1 MEHTKE
7 TDEAQSIQRSYELYV
22 EGLMAGKTR
31 YRAGIDAGFSKYKAS
46 HAKRLIEG
54 PETEE
59 LMKTATPRPP
69 SGQTRSER
77 YVEGLMDGKS
87 KAQAALDAG
96 YSKSQ
101 ASNPVERIE
110 GPITNALIRSSLAK
124 AAINLDVLA
133 WKVRSGL
140 DATRPLVVRGGP
152 GQASSV
158 QHVEDYATQFRFVQ
172 HAHKLL
178 RDASPQEEE
187 PQQLHVRMV
196 AIGSSAPEQVLAD
209 YTTDY
214 YKYKS

>member
-1 MEHTKE
+1 MEHPIE
-7 TDEAQSIQRSYELYV
+7 TGEAQSIQRSYELYV

-31 YRAGIDAGFSKYKAS
+31 YRAGVDAGFTTYEAS

-54 PETEE
+54 PQTEK
-59 LMKTATPRPP
+59 LMQTATPRTP

-96 YSKSQ
+96 FSESQ
-101 ASNPVERIE
+101 ARNPTERIE
-110 GPITNALIRSSLAK
+110 GPITDALMRSSLAK

-133 WKVRSGL
+133 WKVRAGL
-140 DATRPLVVRGGP
+140 DATRPLVVPGVS
-152 GQASSV
+152 GQAPTV

-178 RDASPQEEE
+178 RDASPEL
-187 PQQLHVRMV
+187 PQISMRL
-196 AIGSSAPEQVLAD
+196 AGISSSAEE
-209 YTTDY
+209 
-214 YKYKS
+214 